1 MVALLGWPPPRFQ
14 LQQGPSN
21 MVPPPPA
28 PVLLALEVAMASQ
41 YWYCLGFPP
50 FLAVSLTQPT
60 VQSLNQKI
68 WDGLCFLLES
78 ETTHLAKM
86 QGQSIPGRGNAIIL
100 WTE

>member
-1 MVALLGWPPPRFQ
+1 
-14 LQQGPSN
+14 
-21 MVPPPPA
+21 MVPPIPA

-68 WDGLCFLLES
+68 GDGLCFLLES
-78 ETTHLAKM
+78 ETTHLVKM